1 MTYII
6 CVFSEE
12 ATQVEFEQRLEE
24 QVKLSQNKH
33 MLLAFKMIFLK
44 FLLILIELNSNI

>member
-1 MTYII
+1 M
-6 CVFSEE
+6 FSEE

-33 MLLAFKMIFLK
+33 MLLAFERFFK
-44 FLLILIELNSNI
+44 ILPFS

>member
-1 MTYII
+1 MTERS
-6 CVFSEE
+6 VFLEE

-33 MLLAFKMIFLK
+33 MLLAFERFLK
-44 FLLILIELNSNI
+44 FYNSHRIKF